1 MRTKS
6 LIAGLRNN
14 QKIRVICDGVGFV
27 TTVAGAF
34 DMVFTHQ
41 RIAVCCVLGRLSFA
55 IRDALDLGKDVPRGF
70 GCRQRVYGPDNKIVD
85 LDIQIDLL
93 T

>member
-1 MRTKS
+1 MRTKNFVP
-6 LIAGLRNN
+6 GLKNN

-70 GCRQRVYGPDNKIVD
+70 GCCQRVYGPDNKIVE
-85 LDIQIDLL
+85 LDVQVDLL
-93 T
+93 